1 MKSITENQR
10 EQIIGL
16 LNSGETIREVSRRV
30 KVGVATVSRVGNH
43 YCSARNRQ
51 KEGRPAVLTEADKRY
66 CVRQVTKGG
75 VNNADKVKRALETDL
90 GIQVRAST
98 VRRALR
104 GAGLGAMAKPRKPLI
119 SAKNARKRLAWCKA
133 HADWTVDDWRRVVWS
148 DETKI
153 NRFNSDGRVWA
164 WIRDGESLKPK
175 YVKVTVKHGGGSIML
190 WSAITYAGV
199 GWLCKIDGN
208 MDKELYKEI
217 LEDDQSKTIDYTR
230 EKLGLRR
237 DQLIFQHDNDP
248 KHTSKISSTKS

>member
-51 KEGRPAVLTEADKRY
+51 KGGRPAVLTEADKRY

-75 VNNADKVKRALETDL
+75 VDNAVKVKRALETDL
-90 GIQVRAST
+90 GIQVSAST

-104 GAGLGAMAKPRKPLI
+104 GAGLGAMTKPRKPLI

-148 DETKI
+148 DETKT

-164 WIRDGESLKPK
+164 WIRDVESLKPK
-175 YVKVTVKHGGGSIML
+175 HVKVTVNHGGGSIML

-217 LEDDQSKTIDYTR
+217 LEDDQSKTIDYTC

-237 DQLIFQHDNDP
+237 DQVIFQHDNDP